1 MSNQIK
7 KINGFF
13 RNALKSDVDNVKNN
27 IVLSE
32 QQCKIFEMFYIKKND
47 IGFIA
52 DSLNVCVSVVNE
64 ELRLIRGKI
73 LRVI

>member
-1 MSNQIK
+1 MSEKTRKVNT
-7 KINGFF
+7 FF
-13 RNALKSDVDNVKNN
+13 RNALKSDVENVRGN
-27 IVLSE
+27 IALSE
-32 QQCKIFEMFYIKKND
+32 RQEKVFYMFYVRKND

>member
-32 QQCKIFEMFYIKKND
+32 RQCKIFEMFYIKKND